1 MEGGKVNVVDGRIAW
16 GVRWRPGGVLVAV
29 GCSIEVGWV
38 KWRVGC

>member
-1 MEGGKVNVVDGRIAW
+1 MNVVDGRIACM
-16 GVRWRPGGVLVAV
+16 GYVFDGGPGGALVAV